1 MLASLRNKCNVN
13 NERNQNYTLEDGAE
27 LDSFPVQICTAIQWG
42 DFFFAQ
48 LAGLRK
54 SLVLPRL
61 LNGGIRVLIA
71 QVALVGPTKPSH
83 NKKVPLVTVLF
94 SVNPP
99 KPVTR
104 V

>member
-27 LDSFPVQICTAIQWG
+27 LDSFPVQICTAIQQG
-42 DFFFAQ
+42 DFFAQ
-48 LAGLRK
+48 LAGPRK
-54 SLVLPRL
+54 SLVFPRL

-71 QVALVGPTKPSH
+71 QVAPTKPSY
-83 NKKVPLVTVLF
+83 NKKVSLVIVLH